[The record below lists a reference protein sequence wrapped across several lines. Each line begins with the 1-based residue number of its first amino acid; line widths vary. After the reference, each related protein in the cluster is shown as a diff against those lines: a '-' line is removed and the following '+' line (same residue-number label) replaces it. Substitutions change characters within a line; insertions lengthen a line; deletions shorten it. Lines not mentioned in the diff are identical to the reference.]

1 MKGKID
7 ILSNLKQNASIQLGD
22 CLLVFIK
29 KQTKQ
34 NSISIYWLLEVL
46 VAATQILFF
55 YPLFTIVE
63 EG

>member
-34 NSISIYWLLEVL
+34 NSISIY
-46 VAATQILFF
+46 
-55 YPLFTIVE
+55 
-63 EG
+63 